1 MALKAERLEALLLPG
16 EGLPHRHDVVE
27 LRAPGADRLP
37 AGGALASLLGQQQL
51 LLPLARGDPRRLDQ
65 RGESLEAQRGQPL
78 PAVVQ
83 PQRLGPRLQQL
94 PVLGQLT
101 GVLLRSRSKERG
113 FRRDKSPRLRRPSP
127 AGRGPRGPTRACLP
141 MIQTCRASTRAWHL
155 QPAKVLG
162 LRVLFP

>member
-27 LRAPGADRLP
+27 LRAPGADLLL

-51 LLPLARGDPRRLDQ
+51 LLPLAWSDPRRLDQ
-65 RGESLEAQRGQPL
+65 RGESLEAQQGQPL

-83 PQRLGPRLQQL
+83 PQPLGPRLQQL

-101 GVLLRSRSKERG
+101 DHALPALGAQLQARELRERAERDLQVVLREQQLP
-113 FRRDKSPRLRRPSP
+113 PRLP
-127 AGRGPRGPTRACLP
+127 
-141 MIQTCRASTRAWHL
+141 
-155 QPAKVLG
+155 
-162 LRVLFP
+162 